1 MANAESSCQR
11 GLSTVNL
18 NQSLKEIKMTNK
30 ETMEKDTSRIID
42 GLCAI
47 ADTLDGFGAED
58 NEYYQ
63 EIIESAKDK
72 LLED

>member
-1 MANAESSCQR
+1 
-11 GLSTVNL
+11 
-18 NQSLKEIKMTNK
+18 MTNK
-30 ETMEKDTSRIID
+30 QAMEKDTSRIID
-42 GLCAI
+42 CLCAI

>member
-1 MANAESSCQR
+1 
-11 GLSTVNL
+11 
-18 NQSLKEIKMTNK
+18 
-30 ETMEKDTSRIID
+30 MEKHNEQVNKSRTVD

-47 ADTLDGFGAED
+47 ADCLDGFEPED

-63 EIIESAKDK
+63 EVIESAKNY

>member
-1 MANAESSCQR
+1 
-11 GLSTVNL
+11 
-18 NQSLKEIKMTNK
+18 
-30 ETMEKDTSRIID
+30 MEKYNEKVNKSRTVD

-47 ADTLDGFGAED
+47 ADCLDGFEPED

-63 EIIESAKDK
+63 EVIEAAKYH

>member
-1 MANAESSCQR
+1 MKQDEGPISHNGR
-11 GLSTVNL
+11 MV
-18 NQSLKEIKMTNK
+18 
-30 ETMEKDTSRIID
+30 DRSRIVD

-47 ADTLDGFGAED
+47 SDCLDGFKPID

-63 EIIESAKDK
+63 EVIEAAKDH

>member
-1 MANAESSCQR
+1 MKQDEGPISHNGR
-11 GLSTVNL
+11 MV
-18 NQSLKEIKMTNK
+18 
-30 ETMEKDTSRIID
+30 DRSRIID

-47 ADTLDGFGAED
+47 ADCLDGFEPED

-63 EIIESAKDK
+63 EVIESAKNY

>member
-1 MANAESSCQR
+1 MEEYNEQVNKSR
-11 GLSTVNL
+11 TV
-18 NQSLKEIKMTNK
+18 
-30 ETMEKDTSRIID
+30 D

-47 ADTLDGFGAED
+47 ADCLDGFEPED

-63 EIIESAKDK
+63 EVIESAKNY

>member
-1 MANAESSCQR
+1 MTKEES
-11 GLSTVNL
+11 
-18 NQSLKEIKMTNK
+18 
-30 ETMEKDTSRIID
+30 ID

-47 ADTLDGFGAED
+47 QDCLDGFEPED

-63 EIIESAKDK
+63 KVIESAKNY